1 LALSVPL
8 SRFTPRVGGG
18 SAFYVRHHCVM
29 ESKKPR
35 LPDEGLA
42 KFCIIAGWAMVV
54 LPLFLSHDTGLK
66 LRAAGAG
73 FMGLSW
79 GHSQVAAA
87 KKWRQKY
94 GEPST
99 EELIEVKKSHSVSW
113 PIWALVALVVFG
125 IVFAALTGAKHEH

>member
-1 LALSVPL
+1 
-8 SRFTPRVGGG
+8 
-18 SAFYVRHHCVM
+18 M
-29 ESKKPR
+29 ESKKPKM
-35 LPDEGLA
+35 PDEGLA

-66 LRAAGAG
+66 LRAAAAG
-73 FMGLSW
+73 CMGLSW
-79 GHSQVAAA
+79 GHTQVAAA

-113 PIWALVALVVFG
+113 PIWALVALVVLG
-125 IVFAALTGAKHEH
+125 IVLAALTGAKHEH